1 MTLAEIQA
9 RVRYLSKKE
18 AEDKLSSLILGA
30 IAAQGNKESINK
42 VSSQLRNA
50 LKN

>member
-30 IAAQGNKESINK
+30 IAAQGDKKSIEK
-42 VSSQLRNA
+42 VSADLRKA
-50 LKN
+50 LT